1 MDFNIKEIFIYLF
14 ELIEYIYEFCL
25 EFKLEN
31 DNTSIILINLIE
43 NINFHKIMQNNEEVL
58 LEKGYF
64 FYRRF

>member
-31 DNTSIILINLIE
+31 DKTSIILINLIE